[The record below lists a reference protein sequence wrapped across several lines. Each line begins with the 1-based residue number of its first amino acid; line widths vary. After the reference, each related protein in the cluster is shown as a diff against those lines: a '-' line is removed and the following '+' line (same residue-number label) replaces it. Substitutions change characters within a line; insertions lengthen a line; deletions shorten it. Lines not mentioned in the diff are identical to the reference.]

1 MQMEGGGPWT
11 GTVLGHLLETD
22 EKKKINQLEK
32 HRKILMNGYKST
44 FFLNMG
50 GVTMALT
57 CSSFLLDN
65 VVPV

>member
-22 EKKKINQLEK
+22 EKKIKINQLEK

-50 GVTMALT
+50 GL
-57 CSSFLLDN
+57 
-65 VVPV
+65 PWH